1 MIWRCAIVYHPAPAP
16 FHEFCSPH
24 IEFSDRIQPLALHTK
39 SFYTSSLSGESRRDG
54 RERWPKETK
63 AFCEKENQRE
73 LADKNEIGESLKF
86 VDKEN
91 ESRKA
96 KQKEHSNSRKLN
108 IKESKEGPCGE
119 QSKINMQI
127 IEQEER
133 LERVD
138 EDS

>member
-1 MIWRCAIVYHPAPAP
+1 MV
-16 FHEFCSPH
+16 S
-24 IEFSDRIQPLALHTK
+24 Q
-39 SFYTSSLSGESRRDG
+39 GEG

-63 AFCEKENQRE
+63 AFCKKGDQRE

-91 ESRKA
+91 GRKVEW
-96 KQKEHSNSRKLN
+96 KEHSKSRKLN
-108 IKESKEGPCGE
+108 IKERKEGPWGE
-119 QSKINMQI
+119 QSEINMQI
-127 IEQEER
+127 IEQEDR